1 MWVTYVVLNFQL
13 ERRDAEL
20 KMVPKM
26 TVMEGKDQG
35 NMKAKY
41 NLGSGLV
48 S

>member
-35 NMKAKY
+35 NMEAKY
-41 NLGSGLV
+41 NLGSGVL